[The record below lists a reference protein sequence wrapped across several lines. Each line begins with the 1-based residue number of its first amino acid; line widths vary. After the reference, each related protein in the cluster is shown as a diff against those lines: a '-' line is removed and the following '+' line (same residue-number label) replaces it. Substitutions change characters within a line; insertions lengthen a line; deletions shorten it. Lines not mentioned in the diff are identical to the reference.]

1 MAAWA
6 IADSI
11 SKATMSDKIVA
22 RSSELAKN
30 GQGETSCLGGKY

>member
-22 RSSELAKN
+22 RSSELAKTVR
-30 GQGETSCLGGKY
+30 EKRHV